1 MKKQDSQ
8 PQPTTHSCQV
18 FLSKKLIWMQKSNAL
33 LEIFQAL
40 KATLWKYAVLGLQW
54 QQWQRPS
61 NHHHHPPPWPAELST
76 LEFNVPSSVTQPAIM
91 AQLRPTK
98 AHRKLMGNWWET
110 ETQIEQ
116 YVFSDLGIIWN
127 HETYGKPY
135 GKPSW
140 SNKYHRVP
148 QRFLRNQ
155 APLAGPLDP
164 ETGGVGDER
173 IRLKVI
179 KLNGE
184 KNYRKPMETL

>member
-18 FLSKKLIWMQKSNAL
+18 FLSKKVIWMRKSNAL
-33 LEIFQAL
+33 LEFFQAL

-98 AHRKLMGNWWET
+98 APR
-110 ETQIEQ
+110 
-116 YVFSDLGIIWN
+116 
-127 HETYGKPY
+127 ETYGKLIGKLKPKSSNMFFLIWESY
-135 GKPSW
+135 G
-140 SNKYHRVP
+140 
-148 QRFLRNQ
+148 
-155 APLAGPLDP
+155 
-164 ETGGVGDER
+164 
-173 IRLKVI
+173 IM
-179 KLNGE
+179 KLMEN
-184 KNYRKPMETL
+184 PMENPMENHLEAINIIECHRDSCEIKPL